1 MGMQLI
7 GVATK
12 PQALK
17 GQFRI
22 KPIILNLKKFKKI
35 NFVTI
40 DNKEYEVEGL
50 SLRDTFVIVKLKG
63 VDSCEQAETFRNKQI
78 FADMEVEVETSYDLK
93 GYKTCFDGIEFGTIT
108 DVNNFGSKD
117 VISISGE
124 RSILVPNVDGLIV
137 SFDEVERV
145 VEIDK
150 NIFDTVAVY
159 ED

>member
-40 DNKEYEVEGL
+40 DNKEYEVEGV

-93 GYKTCFDGIEFGTIT
+93 GYRACLDGIEIGTIT

-117 VISISGE
+117 VLSISGK

-137 SFDEVERV
+137 SFDEVERL